1 MVGLVNAVRQHVVVG
16 TVSNVQRK
24 AQAFFE
30 KKKEE
35 TKGKMKDGDKKSPDT
50 SKMPEGLRKHFE
62 RRTVSPMTSKQ
73 KAQEFFQKKKEAA
86 KEKCGCKHS
95 KGKS

>member
-1 MVGLVNAVRQHVVVG
+1 M
-16 TVSNVQRK
+16 SKEK

-35 TKGKMKDGDKKSPDT
+35 TKGKMKEGDEKKSPDT

-62 RRTVSPMTSKQ
+62 K
-73 KAQEFFQKKKEAA
+73 
-86 KEKCGCKHS
+86 
-95 KGKS
+95 KGKK

>member
-1 MVGLVNAVRQHVVVG
+1 M
-16 TVSNVQRK
+16 SKEK

-35 TKGKMKDGDKKSPDT
+35 TKSKMKDGDEDKKGPDT

-62 RRTVSPMTSKQ
+62 K
-73 KAQEFFQKKKEAA
+73 
-86 KEKCGCKHS
+86 
-95 KGKS
+95 KGKK

>member
-1 MVGLVNAVRQHVVVG
+1 M
-16 TVSNVQRK
+16 SNKK

-35 TKGKMKDGDKKSPDT
+35 TKGKMKNKDEKEGKTDT

-62 RRTVSPMTSKQ
+62 
-73 KAQEFFQKKKEAA
+73 KKNK
-86 KEKCGCKHS
+86 
-95 KGKS
+95 

>member
-1 MVGLVNAVRQHVVVG
+1 MSKQ
-16 TVSNVQRK
+16 K

-35 TKGKMKDGDKKSPDT
+35 TKGKMKEGDDKKSADT

-62 RRTVSPMTSKQ
+62 
-73 KAQEFFQKKKEAA
+73 KKN
-86 KEKCGCKHS
+86 
-95 KGKS
+95 GKSDDKEPKSSAVSK

>member
-1 MVGLVNAVRQHVVVG
+1 M
-16 TVSNVQRK
+16 SNHK

-35 TKGKMKDGDKKSPDT
+35 TKSKMKGKEEGDDKGRDT

-62 RRTVSPMTSKQ
+62 K
-73 KAQEFFQKKKEAA
+73 
-86 KEKCGCKHS
+86 
-95 KGKS
+95 KGKK

>member
-1 MVGLVNAVRQHVVVG
+1 M
-16 TVSNVQRK
+16 SKKK

-35 TKGKMKDGDKKSPDT
+35 AKSKVKDKEGKEKETDT

-62 RRTVSPMTSKQ
+62 K
-73 KAQEFFQKKKEAA
+73 
-86 KEKCGCKHS
+86 
-95 KGKS
+95 KGKK

>member
-1 MVGLVNAVRQHVVVG
+1 M
-16 TVSNVQRK
+16 SKKK

-35 TKGKMKDGDKKSPDT
+35 TKGKMKGKEEGSKERDT

-62 RRTVSPMTSKQ
+62 K
-73 KAQEFFQKKKEAA
+73 
-86 KEKCGCKHS
+86 
-95 KGKS
+95 KGKK

>member
-1 MVGLVNAVRQHVVVG
+1 M
-16 TVSNVQRK
+16 SSKK

-35 TKGKMKDGDKKSPDT
+35 TKSKMKGKDDEGSDKKGPDT

-62 RRTVSPMTSKQ
+62 
-73 KAQEFFQKKKEAA
+73 
-86 KEKCGCKHS
+86 S
-95 KGKS
+95 KGQK

>member
-1 MVGLVNAVRQHVVVG
+1 M
-16 TVSNVQRK
+16 SSKK

-35 TKGKMKDGDKKSPDT
+35 TKSKMKGKDEGDDKGRDT

-62 RRTVSPMTSKQ
+62 KRIKVRRLMRMAGMPLPSGLRAAGDVLSNYVRHNVLLMSK
-73 KAQEFFQKKKEAA
+73 
-86 KEKCGCKHS
+86 HIR
-95 KGKS
+95 

>member
-1 MVGLVNAVRQHVVVG
+1 M
-16 TVSNVQRK
+16 SNHK

-35 TKGKMKDGDKKSPDT
+35 TKSKMKGKEEGDDKGSDT

-62 RRTVSPMTSKQ
+62 K
-73 KAQEFFQKKKEAA
+73 
-86 KEKCGCKHS
+86 
-95 KGKS
+95 KGKK

>member
-1 MVGLVNAVRQHVVVG
+1 M
-16 TVSNVQRK
+16 SNHK

-35 TKGKMKDGDKKSPDT
+35 TKSKMKGKEEGDDKGRDT

-62 RRTVSPMTSKQ
+62 K
-73 KAQEFFQKKKEAA
+73 
-86 KEKCGCKHS
+86 
-95 KGKS
+95 KGK

>member
-1 MVGLVNAVRQHVVVG
+1 MAK
-16 TVSNVQRK
+16 SAK

-35 TKGKMKDGDKKSPDT
+35 TKSKMKGKEEGDDKGRDT

-62 RRTVSPMTSKQ
+62 
-73 KAQEFFQKKKEAA
+73 KKNK
-86 KEKCGCKHS
+86 K
-95 KGKS
+95 

>member
-1 MVGLVNAVRQHVVVG
+1 M
-16 TVSNVQRK
+16 SKKK

-35 TKGKMKDGDKKSPDT
+35 AKGKVKEKEDGKKERDT

-62 RRTVSPMTSKQ
+62 K
-73 KAQEFFQKKKEAA
+73 
-86 KEKCGCKHS
+86 
-95 KGKS
+95 KGK

>member
-1 MVGLVNAVRQHVVVG
+1 M
-16 TVSNVQRK
+16 SKKK

-35 TKGKMKDGDKKSPDT
+35 AKGKVKGKEGNEKETDT

-62 RRTVSPMTSKQ
+62 K
-73 KAQEFFQKKKEAA
+73 
-86 KEKCGCKHS
+86 
-95 KGKS
+95 KGKK